1 MVFDLSGSIAPSEWT
16 KYTNFMDSLLR
27 KLPLSKA
34 GMQAG
39 ILGYATD
46 VNYQS
51 ELSSD
56 ISKLL
61 AARKELVSTP
71 NGRTFT
77 DKAVSAAIAQ
87 LTKSGF
93 TAPGPKAMVVL
104 TDGLPTDRAAA
115 EKAYLAAAVNG
126 IKVLTVLVGEA
137 NLWPPPA
144 SWSTVAPIQ
153 VTSGMDGLTDS
164 MLDRII
170 RQICEMTE
178 SSSSSSSYSSSS
190 KPVNPEPAVS
200 APCSHPGSSSS
211 SSSSSPTMPTS
222 TPSEVVRGMPAQ
234 IITGASKSV
243 DVPPMGSVKPCIVPS
258 NVLPG
263 GQVVRGMP
271 AQIITGASKS
281 VDPTYKAG
289 TSSSPAILPGGQV
302 VRGMPAQIITGAS
315 KSVDPTYK
323 AGTSSSSGSSGSV
336 SGELSGA
343 SASSAAAAKAKFEDF
358 KKWYELQ
365 TNTAAPVL
373 YTAPPVSPPTT
384 LPVSPTSPVSHP
396 ATPPLSHPMVV
407 VPSPKPVST
416 AKPIVPAPTAPAQ
429 SPISVINKMIL
440 HPPTSVKDCNP
451 YDMWTEGSGLKW
463 C

>member
-56 ISKLL
+56 TSKLL

-178 SSSSSSSYSSSS
+178 SSSSSSSYSSSP

-222 TPSEVVRGMPAQ
+222 TPSEVVRG
-234 IITGASKSV
+234 IKSV
-243 DVPPMGSVKPCIVPS
+243 DVPRTGGKVKPCIVPS
-258 NVLPG
+258 NV
-263 GQVVRGMP
+263 
-271 AQIITGASKS
+271 
-281 VDPTYKAG
+281 
-289 TSSSPAILPGGQV
+289 LPGGQV

-343 SASSAAAAKAKFEDF
+343 SASSAAEAKEKFEDF

-396 ATPPLSHPMVV
+396 ATPPLSHPMVM

-451 YDMWTEGSGLKW
+451 YDKWTEGSGLKW